1 MIGRNSV
8 LLGSVCISVGLLLAA
23 CKGGLTPSESTIVSE
38 ISAEGQCI
46 LGQIVTGDEDPFAIG
61 LACGNV
67 EAALVVAV
75 VAALDAKPADAGVGA
90 VSPTQASKAAA
101 VHHFAARFAH

>member
-1 MIGRNSV
+1 MIGRNRV

-61 LACGNV
+61 L
-67 EAALVVAV
+67 
-75 VAALDAKPADAGVGA
+75 GA